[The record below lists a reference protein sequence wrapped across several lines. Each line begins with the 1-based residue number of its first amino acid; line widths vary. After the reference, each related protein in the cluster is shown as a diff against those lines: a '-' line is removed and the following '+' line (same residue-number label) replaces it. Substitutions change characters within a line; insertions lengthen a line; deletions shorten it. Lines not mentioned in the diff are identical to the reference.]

1 MIIIVAMCNF
11 QLRAANK
18 GLKMKKIIL
27 TTSLIFSSAIVAHDL
42 PNTFEA
48 GQPIVASEV
57 NENFAELKSEI
68 TDIKNQLENK
78 NTDALPQYVGNSSS
92 VSSGGAGIR
101 FLTGLCDST
110 YSGSRICSTEEYIK
124 TKTFPSEIQNGNA
137 WITTGT
143 VIPEGETYVIE
154 GFTGVRA
161 KYSINCSGYSSSST
175 ARLGITVSE
184 TGRFSSSWCHE
195 EGTVACCK

>member
-1 MIIIVAMCNF
+1 MI
-11 QLRAANK
+11 
-18 GLKMKKIIL
+18 KIIL
-27 TTSLIFSSAIVAHDL
+27 TISLIFSSAIVAHEL

-57 NENFAELKSEI
+57 NENFADLKSEI
-68 TDIKNQLENK
+68 TGIKNQLENK

-101 FLTGLCDST
+101 FLTGLCEST

-124 TKTFPSEIQNGNA
+124 TKNFPSEIQNSNA

-143 VIPEGETYVIE
+143 VIPEGENQYVIE

-175 ARLGITVSE
+175 AYLGITVSE
-184 TGRFSSSWCHE
+184 TGRFSNSWCHE
-195 EGTVACCK
+195 ERTVACCK